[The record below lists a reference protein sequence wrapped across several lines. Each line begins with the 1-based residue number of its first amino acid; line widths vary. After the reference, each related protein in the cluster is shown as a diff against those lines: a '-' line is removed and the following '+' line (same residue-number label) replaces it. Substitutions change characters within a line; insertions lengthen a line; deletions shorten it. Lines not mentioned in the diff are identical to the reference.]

1 MRNIAQRKVIKSDS
15 SRRVGAVICD
25 CPGLD
30 RKLKVLQKN
39 VEMNSNELLPGK

>member
-25 CPGLD
+25 CPGLY

>member
-1 MRNIAQRKVIKSDS
+1 MRNIAQRKVIKSES

-30 RKLKVLQKN
+30 RKLKRLQKK